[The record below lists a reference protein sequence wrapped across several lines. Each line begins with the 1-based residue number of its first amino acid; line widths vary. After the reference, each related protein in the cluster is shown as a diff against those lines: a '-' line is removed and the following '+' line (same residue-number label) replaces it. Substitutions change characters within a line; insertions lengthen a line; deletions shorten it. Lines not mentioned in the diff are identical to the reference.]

1 MSTNIN
7 VEEAVAEGVA
17 RADQGQVGLGGL
29 APLFQRR
36 EQFRIEPRQAGEV
49 LGTEA
54 VRLAPLAIDEPELPG
69 GVGHQHLAT
78 ALLQEEPANPGRTG
92 ADLAIATR
100 IGSEPEKRLWS
111 AAGLVG
117 IRLSSSTTSPLAVS
131 IRHRRWLYRSPTS
144 TLTVME
150 GWAMAKKPPFS
161 DLPRFVCPAH
171 YRMAYSKPC
180 FSGLLIPSVGPLLG
194 SSVNKG

>member
-1 MSTNIN
+1 MSVNIN

-54 VRLAPLAIDEPELPG
+54 VRLAPLAIDEPKLP
-69 GVGHQHLAT
+69 GVGHQHLVT
-78 ALLQEEPANPGRTG
+78 ALLQEEPANPRRMG
-92 ADLAIATR
+92 ADLAIATH

-131 IRHRRWLYRSPTS
+131 IRHRRWLLPVAHVDADGDGGMGHGQEASFLGPTEVRLS
-144 TLTVME
+144 CALSYGLQQTL
-150 GWAMAKKPPFS
+150 
-161 DLPRFVCPAH
+161 
-171 YRMAYSKPC
+171 
-180 FSGLLIPSVGPLLG
+180 LLRPSHPICRAPSRQLG
-194 SSVNKG
+194 E